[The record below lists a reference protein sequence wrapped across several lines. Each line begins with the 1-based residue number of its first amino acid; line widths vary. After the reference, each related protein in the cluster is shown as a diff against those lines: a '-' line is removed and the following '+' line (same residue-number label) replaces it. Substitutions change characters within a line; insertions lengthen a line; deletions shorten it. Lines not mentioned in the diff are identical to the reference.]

1 MKMSKKPSSKGHL
14 LVARM
19 FLGLF
24 FVSFVII
31 FILKLVNVS
40 KTNGKIGLDFM
51 TALTGFGVTLAKP
64 IKWGK
69 GLDEFCNIAFIT
81 WIPLILIVSLI
92 FYILYYKNLVKTI
105 QVEDSTTKVDI
116 TIKTEGDVI
125 VESETEEQ
133 PMKKEE
139 IMVVEQLP
147 MSEPEPQPEPIVE
160 AEPMMSEPELVIE
173 PAPMISE
180 PEPKPDPVVIP
191 APMMSEPEPKPAKK
205 RKKKKTYPQVTKGM
219 LLDELYEDPEFIEMT
234 KVSIKTI
241 FDKTFIVASK
251 NLVAGDHVV
260 LAKFV
265 NLKQLKKKLKW
276 RWILQHK
283 NKSKFLHIKLL
294 NLNYQNL
301 LKKKWMN
308 KDKNGKYAIAIFYL
322 FYFWYMIIIVLK
334 GIYV

>member
-1 MKMSKKPSSKGHL
+1 MSKKPSSKGHL
-14 LVARM
+14 LVARI

-40 KTNGKIGLDFM
+40 KWTGKIGPDFM
-51 TALTGFGVTLAKP
+51 TVITGFGVTLAKP
-64 IKWGK
+64 VKWGP

-125 VESETEEQ
+125 VETESEEQ

-139 IMVVEQLP
+139 VMVVEQLP
-147 MSEPEPQPEPIVE
+147 MTEPEPQPEPVVE
-160 AEPMMSEPELVIE
+160 PEPMMSEPELVIE
-173 PAPMISE
+173 PAPMISK
-180 PEPKPDPVVIP
+180 PEPKPEPVVVP
-191 APMMSEPEPKPAKK
+191 APIMVEPETKPAKK

-241 FDKTFIVASK
+241 FDKAFIVASK

-276 RWILQHK
+276 RWIL
-283 NKSKFLHIKLL
+283 
-294 NLNYQNL
+294 
-301 LKKKWMN
+301 
-308 KDKNGKYAIAIFYL
+308 
-322 FYFWYMIIIVLK
+322 
-334 GIYV
+334 